1 MVTSSN
7 SVLRA
12 PRVDGM
18 ATTLGST
25 PLDSLTRSAIS
36 EARKAGYAE
45 GHAAG
50 KREAVLEARSALE
63 RATQLLD
70 AAVASANR
78 QISDAVR
85 AHSPAVVELAI
96 DIAKR
101 IVGDLPDD
109 AGARLH
115 ERIGLALEQIDD
127 EQLVI
132 RVSPSDAGRIEGL
145 LASRVD
151 VSVVRDATI
160 DDGDALISGRWAQAD
175 LRLATAWDLV
185 KEQLDG

>member
-1 MVTSSN
+1 MTSSN
-7 SVLRA
+7 SVLRS
-12 PRVDGM
+12 PKVDGM

-36 EARKAGYAE
+36 DARKAGYAE

-85 AHSPAVVELAI
+85 AHTPAVLELAV

-109 AGARLH
+109 AGVRLH
-115 ERIGLALEQIDD
+115 ERIAAALDEIDD

-132 RVSPSDAGRIEGL
+132 RVNPTDATRVEQL
-145 LASRVD
+145 LVNRTD
-151 VSVVRDATI
+151 VSVVRDTTI

-185 KEQLDG
+185 KEQLDD

>member
-1 MVTSSN
+1 
-7 SVLRA
+7 
-12 PRVDGM
+12 M

-45 GHAAG
+45 GHSAG
-50 KREAVLEARSALE
+50 MRDAVLEARSALE
-63 RATQLLD
+63 RASELLD

-78 QISDAVR
+78 QISEAFR

-96 DIAKR
+96 DIARR

-115 ERIGLALEQIDD
+115 ERIALALEQIDD

-132 RVSPSDAGRIEGL
+132 RVSPTDASRIEEL
-145 LASRVD
+145 MSSRTD
-151 VSVVRDATI
+151 VAVVRDTTI

-175 LRLATAWDLV
+175 LRLTTAWELV
-185 KEQLDG
+185 KEHPDA

>member
-1 MVTSSN
+1 MTSSN

-12 PRVDGM
+12 PRVEGM

-25 PLDSLTRSAIS
+25 PLDTLTRSAIS

-85 AHSPAVVELAI
+85 AHSPAVVDLAV
-96 DIAKR
+96 DIAMR

-109 AGARLH
+109 AGVRLH
-115 ERIGLALEQIDD
+115 ERITAALEQIDD

-132 RVSPSDAGRIEGL
+132 RVSPTDAGRIEEL
-145 LASRVD
+145 LATRTD

-160 DDGDALISGRWAQAD
+160 EDGDALISGRWARAD
-175 LRLATAWDLV
+175 LRLTTAWDLV
-185 KEQLDG
+185 KDQLNG

>member
-1 MVTSSN
+1 
-7 SVLRA
+7 
-12 PRVDGM
+12 M

-25 PLDSLTRSAIS
+25 PLDSLTRSAIA

-85 AHSPAVVELAI
+85 AHSPAVVELAV

-101 IVGDLPDD
+101 IVGDLPGD
-109 AGARLH
+109 AGLH
-115 ERIGLALEQIDD
+115 LQERITLALEQIDD

-132 RVSPSDAGRIEGL
+132 RVSPTDAARVEEI
-145 LASRVD
+145 LADRTD
-151 VSVVRDATI
+151 ISVVRDATI

-175 LRLATAWDLV
+175 LRLATAWDIV
-185 KEQLDG
+185 KEQLDD

>member
-1 MVTSSN
+1 
-7 SVLRA
+7 
-12 PRVDGM
+12 M

-36 EARKAGYAE
+36 EARKAGFAE

-78 QISDAVR
+78 QISDALR
-85 AHSPAVVELAI
+85 AHSPAVVELAV

-109 AGARLH
+109 AGVHLH
-115 ERIGLALEQIDD
+115 ERIALALEQIDD

-132 RVSPSDAGRIEGL
+132 RVNPTDAARIEEL
-145 LASRVD
+145 LANRTD
-151 VSVVRDATI
+151 ISVVRDTTI
-160 DDGDALISGRWAQAD
+160 EDGDALISGRWAQAD
-175 LRLATAWDLV
+175 LRLSTAWELV
-185 KEQLDG
+185 KGQIDD

>member
-1 MVTSSN
+1 
-7 SVLRA
+7 
-12 PRVDGM
+12 M

-63 RATQLLD
+63 RATKLLD
-70 AAVASANR
+70 AAVVSANR
-78 QISDAVR
+78 QIRDAVN
-85 AHSPAVVELAI
+85 AHSPAIVELAV

-109 AGARLH
+109 AGVRLH
-115 ERIGLALEQIDD
+115 ARIALALEQIDD

-132 RVSPSDAGRIEGL
+132 RVSPTDAARIEEL
-145 LASRVD
+145 LTNRTD
-151 VSVVRDATI
+151 ISVVRDTTV

-175 LRLATAWDLV
+175 LRLGAAWDLV
-185 KEQLDG
+185 KEQLNG

>member
-1 MVTSSN
+1 
-7 SVLRA
+7 
-12 PRVDGM
+12 M

-36 EARKAGYAE
+36 EARKSGFAE

-78 QISDAVR
+78 QIREAVN
-85 AHSPAVVELAI
+85 AQSPAVVALAI

-109 AGARLH
+109 AGLHLH
-115 ERIGLALEQIDD
+115 ERIAIALEEIDD

-132 RVSPSDAGRIEGL
+132 RVNPTDA
-145 LASRVD
+145 ARVEELFATRPD
-151 VSVVRDATI
+151 VSVVRDTTI

-185 KEQLDG
+185 KEQIDG

>member
-1 MVTSSN
+1 MTSSN

-18 ATTLGST
+18 ATTLGSM

-85 AHSPAVVELAI
+85 AHSPAVIDLAI
-96 DIAKR
+96 DIAR
-101 IVGDLPDD
+101 RMVGDLPDD
-109 AGARLH
+109 AGAKLQ
-115 ERIGLALEQIDD
+115 ERIALALEQIDD

-132 RVSPSDAGRIEGL
+132 RVSPTDAARVEELLSGR
-145 LASRVD
+145 SD
-151 VSVVRDATI
+151 VSVVRDTTI

-175 LRLATAWDLV
+175 LRLTTAWSLV
-185 KEQLDG
+185 KDQLDA

>member
-1 MVTSSN
+1 MTSSN

-18 ATTLGST
+18 ATTLGAT
-25 PLDSLTRSAIS
+25 PLDSLTRSAIA
-36 EARKAGYAE
+36 EARKAGFAE

-50 KREAVLEARSALE
+50 QREAVLEARSALD
-63 RATQLLD
+63 RATELLD

-109 AGARLH
+109 AGVRLN
-115 ERIGLALEQIDD
+115 ERIQLALEQIDD

-132 RVSPSDAGRIEGL
+132 RVSPTDAD
-145 LASRVD
+145 RVGELMANRTD
-151 VSVVRDATI
+151 VSVVRDTTI

-175 LRLATAWDLV
+175 LRLAAAWHLV

>member
-1 MVTSSN
+1 MTSSN

-12 PRVDGM
+12 PRIDGM

-25 PLDSLTRSAIS
+25 PLDSLTRSAIA

-78 QISDAVR
+78 QISESVSN
-85 AHSPAVVELAI
+85 HSPAVVALAI

-101 IVGDLPDD
+101 VVGDLPDD
-109 AGARLH
+109 AGVRLH
-115 ERIGLALEQIDD
+115 ERIALALEQIDD

-132 RVSPSDAGRIEGL
+132 RVSPTDAARVDEL
-145 LASRVD
+145 LANRND
-151 VSVVRDATI
+151 ISVVRDTTI